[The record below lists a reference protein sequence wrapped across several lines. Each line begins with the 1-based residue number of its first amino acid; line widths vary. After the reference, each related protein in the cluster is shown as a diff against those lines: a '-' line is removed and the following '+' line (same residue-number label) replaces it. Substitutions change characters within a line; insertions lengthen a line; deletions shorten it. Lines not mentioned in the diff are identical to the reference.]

1 MTTRLDSS
9 RGQAS
14 GTVASQT
21 PLQALALKHNLWQ
34 KLTDYNEELRKKDD
48 HMQMLLREELG
59 NNFDAALT
67 RILVEIHEVDFLT
80 VLQARAIYD
89 YIVEETYAASK
100 YLMHRR
106 EYQGSGLHY
115 GETFKVSIDSIDSA
129 HVKLSQPF
137 KDFQQQL
144 EMFHDQP
151 TEEKDNCAPPKATN
165 QVAGH
170 EVDYLKK
177 YIFAPVFQSPECEMP
192 DRVAARKANA
202 KAYHDKRV
210 NTSSTELGY
219 ESRRV
224 EQELNHT
231 TANIRKEEKRYM
243 VFEYIR
249 KERDTTG
256 GYNSNRSLELEAI
269 AAFNSCL
276 DQLKRD
282 ASNSTELKVLRD
294 DHQLH
299 KAGKKF
305 TVFGGY
311 GNEVW
316 MELCT

>member
-1 MTTRLDSS
+1 VEAWNL
-9 RGQAS
+9 
-14 GTVASQT
+14 VH
-21 PLQALALKHNLWQ
+21 ALS
-34 KLTDYNEELRKKDD
+34 E
-48 HMQMLLREELG
+48 
-59 NNFDAALT
+59 
-67 RILVEIHEVDFLT
+67 
-80 VLQARAIYD
+80 
-89 YIVEETYAASK
+89 
-100 YLMHRR
+100 
-106 EYQGSGLHY
+106 GLHY

-170 EVDYLKK
+170 EVDHLKK
-177 YIFAPVFQSPECEMP
+177 YISRLCFKVQNVRCRIGSQLG
-192 DRVAARKANA
+192 RYGLQKARLDYPSNDYQANA

-282 ASNSTELKVLRD
+282 ASNLTELKVLRD

-305 TVFGGY
+305 TVLGGY
-311 GNEVW
+311 GNEA
-316 MELCT
+316 